1 MGLKACSSCESR
13 IEETAVLC
21 PLCGADCGRK
31 TGIRTRP
38 PGEAGPEAPRLAVV
52 ADPLTLLP
60 LLLFRVLLAAGGLAS
75 IILAIAASPLGVVTK
90 FVREHG
96 VGPRTGA
103 PILWGAAAG
112 FLLLLLVAGSMLRR
126 LRMRRTL
133 MYGEPVKV
141 QWGLGSL
148 ILNLLI
154 ALFVGPLTAGVA
166 LPWLHVRFRQSFYR
180 ACVVPI
186 GGGLH
191 LGFQG
196 RGEEVLARFA
206 LSLLLLPLG
215 IASGGLLLGLVT
227 WPWVKWEQSNI
238 VVPDRNGKYR
248 TVDFFGSFWSYQARW
263 IGGWLLTLLTA
274 GLYRPWA
281 KVSEWKWI
289 AAHTQMP

>member
-1 MGLKACSSCESR
+1 M
-13 IEETAVLC
+13 
-21 PLCGADCGRK
+21 
-31 TGIRTRP
+31 
-38 PGEAGPEAPRLAVV
+38 
-52 ADPLTLLP
+52 
-60 LLLFRVLLAAGGLAS
+60 
-75 IILAIAASPLGVVTK
+75 
-90 FVREHG
+90 
-96 VGPRTGA
+96 
-103 PILWGAAAG
+103 
-112 FLLLLLVAGSMLRR
+112 
-126 LRMRRTL
+126 
-133 MYGEPVKV
+133 
-141 QWGLGSL
+141 
-148 ILNLLI
+148 
-154 ALFVGPLTAGVA
+154 
-166 LPWLHVRFRQSFYR
+166 PWLHVRFRQSFYR